1 MSEIKV
7 NSIKGVGASTA
18 AITVDNT
25 AGTCTA
31 NISSVN
37 GGQLSNRRLNIN
49 GGMTVAQ
56 RGTVTGITS
65 SQYAGPDRFRF
76 GLASHGTFTVSQ
88 DTSVPTGSGFSNS
101 LKLACTTADTSVAA
115 SAKGYFQHKFEG
127 QDCQLIRKGTS
138 SAKQLAVQFWVKSN
152 KTGNYAFQL
161 KDEDNVRSFTT
172 TYTISSADTWEQ
184 KKITIPAD
192 TTGVLGNDNNASLT
206 FTFWLVAGTDSTSGS
221 ASTSWYGNVAANL
234 AVGHNVNIADSTSNT
249 WYMTGFQVETG
260 SVHTDFEH
268 RSYADEIR
276 LCRRYF
282 CKYVGA
288 LNINFVNEHPN
299 NTAGYLHF
307 PFYEEMRAS
316 PTITLGNSVNIA
328 RPQVSVS
335 QKVQSVAD
343 ISPNCFNVIG
353 WSGQGSL
360 GSTGDSYY
368 RMSLSEGDANST
380 ISCNAEL

>member
-161 KDEDNVRSFTT
+161 KDEDNIRSFTE

-353 WSGQGSL
+353 WSGEGSL
-360 GSTGDSYY
+360 GSTGDAYY

>member
-1 MSEIKV
+1 
-7 NSIKGVGASTA
+7 
-18 AITVDNT
+18 
-25 AGTCTA
+25 
-31 NISSVN
+31 
-37 GGQLSNRRLNIN
+37 
-49 GGMTVAQ
+49 
-56 RGTVTGITS
+56 
-65 SQYAGPDRFRF
+65 
-76 GLASHGTFTVSQ
+76 
-88 DTSVPTGSGFSNS
+88 
-101 LKLACTTADTSVAA
+101 
-115 SAKGYFQHKFEG
+115 
-127 QDCQLIRKGTS
+127 
-138 SAKQLAVQFWVKSN
+138 
-152 KTGNYAFQL
+152 
-161 KDEDNVRSFTT
+161 
-172 TYTISSADTWEQ
+172 
-184 KKITIPAD
+184 
-192 TTGVLGNDNNASLT
+192 
-206 FTFWLVAGTDSTSGS
+206 
-221 ASTSWYGNVAANL
+221 
-234 AVGHNVNIADSTSNT
+234 
-249 WYMTGFQVETG
+249 MTGFQVETG

-360 GSTGDSYY
+360 GSTGDAYY

>member
-138 SAKQLAVQFWVKSN
+138 SAKQLAIQFWVKSN

-360 GSTGDSYY
+360 GSTGDAYY